1 MQNALVE
8 KLNQARLLK
17 RHFKLDETV
26 DVLKECLELDPS
38 CLIAA
43 AQAGLCLL
51 MLGKPTEAKPFL
63 KKTFEESQQKDL
75 LVGSYLA
82 ACLTALGKE
91 NQANEIL
98 SDIQNDEFSIA
109 ETYMLTAEMM
119 CEKKQYEAAVRLID
133 GLSVHFSQDLFFSRP
148 INHYRMIRVLAHA
161 GLTDIA
167 KQLAEALSENAPES
181 WETLASNAS
190 VAIAEEKYEEAYSLT
205 VKALK
210 KGGSSY
216 PLLAA
221 QQHWLAMNK

>member
-119 CEKKQYEAAVRLID
+119 CEKKQYED
-133 GLSVHFSQDLFFSRP
+133 GFP
-148 INHYRMIRVLAHA
+148 
-161 GLTDIA
+161 
-167 KQLAEALSENAPES
+167 SENDRIT
-181 WETLASNAS
+181 TLNRA
-190 VAIAEEKYEEAYSLT
+190 
-205 VKALK
+205 K
-210 KGGSSY
+210 KGCNTRTFQKVTHPRTDLDQVRSTSEF
-216 PLLAA
+216 
-221 QQHWLAMNK
+221 